1 MNSLFYNWTSTFR
14 RNSLVLVLTILLATL
29 GINTIIATERIYS
42 NFAARETAISITAL
56 EKFAEDGII
65 NRELGFY
72 QQYLPAKKF
81 QELQEILHTPVK
93 TSPVLLSQFLYTP
106 EGEFILQRLAQ
117 AIQPQSGIETLR
129 RALIAAAGEPEGL
142 TLLTLLR
149 QYPHSSIHL
158 NLRRSFSLAQE
169 LETVI
174 SETQRAI
181 AAVEKQSYLEA
192 AKINQPVNDLQVSD
206 LQQPGKFYLQKY
218 TLNFFDDTRHRPLL
232 TDVYIPHVHS
242 PAPVI
247 VISHGLG
254 TDSSNFK
261 YLAQHL
267 ASHGLAVVV
276 PNHPGSTSLHHQTNA
291 IIEPDEF
298 HNQPLDIKYVLNQ
311 LEKINQSDLR
321 FRNRLNLDQV
331 GVFGQSLGGYTALAL
346 AGAEINF
353 AELEKDCQPE
363 TLNKSWNM
371 SLLFQCSALS
381 LQHDS
386 SLKYNLQDDR
396 IKAAIAVNP
405 ITSAIFGQAGLS
417 KIQTPIMIVSSSE
430 DTVAPALYEQ
440 IQPFSWLTNVPKYL
454 VTLLGG
460 THFSIIGDG
469 NPASQQVSL
478 PTDLVGD
485 AAQAREYMNI
495 LSLPFFQTYVAAQ
508 PEYLAYLN
516 AGYIKSISHQ
526 SLGLNLIQNFSQT
539 QIAQVISS
547 EKLHESTSNPI
558 TEFGFWMLDVG
569 IAMLRETIV
578 IFSTFLL
585 G

>member
-1 MNSLFYNWTSTFR
+1 MNSLFDNWTSTFR
-14 RNSLVLVLTILLATL
+14 RNSLVLVLTILLAIL

-42 NFAARETAISITAL
+42 NFAARETAISVTAL

-106 EGEFILQRLAQ
+106 QGEFILQRLAQ
-117 AIQPQSGIETLR
+117 AIQPQSGIATLR
-129 RALIAAAGEPEGL
+129 TALIAAAGEPEGL
-142 TLLTLLR
+142 TLLTFLR

-169 LETVI
+169 LETVM
-174 SETQRAI
+174 SETQSAI

-192 AKINQPVNDLQVSD
+192 AKINQPVNDLQIPD
-206 LQQPGKFYLQKY
+206 LRQPGKFSLQKY

-254 TDSSNFK
+254 TDSSNFE

-276 PNHPGSTSLHHQTNA
+276 PNHPGSTSLHHPTNA

-298 HNQPLDIKYVLNQ
+298 HNQPLDVKYVLNQ
-311 LEKINQSDLR
+311 LENINQSDLR
-321 FRNRLNLDQV
+321 FRNRLNLQEV

-353 AELEKDCQPE
+353 AKLEKDCQPE

-386 SLKYNLQDDR
+386 SHEYNLRDER
-396 IKAAIAVNP
+396 IKAAIAVNA
-405 ITSAIFGQAGLS
+405 ISSAIFGEAGLNHI
-417 KIQTPIMIVSSSE
+417 KTPIMMVSSSE

-440 IQPFSWLTNVPKYL
+440 IQPFSWLSNVPKYL
-454 VTLLGG
+454 VTLVGG

-478 PTDLVGD
+478 PTDLVGN

-516 AGYIKSISHQ
+516 AGYIKSISHK
-526 SLGLNLIQNFSQT
+526 SLGLNLVQNFSQT
-539 QIAQVISS
+539 ELAQVISS
-547 EKLHESTSNPI
+547 EKLHETTSNTI
-558 TEFGFWMLDVG
+558 TEFGFWMLDVT
-569 IAMLRETIV
+569 IAMLRETIL
-578 IFSTFLL
+578 ILSTFLV